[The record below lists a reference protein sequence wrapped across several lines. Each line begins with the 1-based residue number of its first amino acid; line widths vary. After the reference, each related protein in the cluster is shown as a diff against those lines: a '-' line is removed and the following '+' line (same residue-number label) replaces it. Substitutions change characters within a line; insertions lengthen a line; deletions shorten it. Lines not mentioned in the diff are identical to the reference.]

1 MSFVVTH
8 WLVCYY
14 YYSLHNQIN
23 LDKEGLTVFQIQ
35 RKNIKNIDWFLL
47 VSVLAL
53 TVFGIIAINAA
64 TITTESGETFQVV
77 LGQRTINLFSSR
89 SLVYLKTQVIAA
101 GLGVFALI
109 FFTLFDYHTFGNF
122 AKLLYAGSLGLL
134 LLVLLFG
141 DVRNGSKSWLTILG
155 VTFQPAE
162 IVKIVF
168 ILAYAKFIEDAQE
181 TLNEPLVLLRLLL
194 LAIVPILMVYK
205 QGDLGT
211 ASVFFVIA
219 ASMLFVAELD
229 KKYIFSF
236 LGMAILSMPVLW
248 SRLDQY
254 QKNRILVFLNP
265 SLDITGA
272 GYQVYQSK
280 IAIGSGQFSGRGVS
294 DAKFIQG
301 GYLPFN
307 HTDFIFSV
315 VGEAFGFV
323 GGAILLALFAIF
335 FFRLILIAKES
346 KDLYGSMIVI
356 GVTAMLFFHVLEN
369 IGMTMGVMPVTGIP
383 LPFISYGGTFL
394 LTCFAC
400 IGLVLSVALRKQTL
414 QF

>member
-1 MSFVVTH
+1 M
-8 WLVCYY
+8 
-14 YYSLHNQIN
+14 
-23 LDKEGLTVFQIQ
+23 FQIQ
-35 RKNIKNIDWFLL
+35 KKNLKNIDWFLL
-47 VSVLAL
+47 ISVLAL
-53 TVFGIIAINAA
+53 TLFGLVAINAA
-64 TITTESGETFQVV
+64 TITTETGETMQIA
-77 LGQRTINLFSSR
+77 LGQRTVNLFSTR

-101 GLGVFALI
+101 GLGLVTLI
-109 FFTLFDYHTFGNF
+109 FLTLFDY
-122 AKLLYAGSLGLL
+122 
-134 LLVLLFG
+134 
-141 DVRNGSKSWLTILG
+141 RSWLTILG

-162 IVKIVF
+162 IVKIIF
-168 ILAYAKFIEDAQE
+168 ILAYAKFIERAQE
-181 TLNEPLVLLRLLL
+181 TLNEPLVLLRLLA
-194 LAIVPILMVYK
+194 LALVPILMVYK

-211 ASVFFVIA
+211 ASVFFIIA
-219 ASMLFVAELD
+219 ASMLFVAKLD

-236 LGMAILSMPVLW
+236 LGLAVLSMPILW

-254 QKNRILVFLNP
+254 QKNRILVFINP
-265 SLDITGA
+265 SLDISGA

-323 GGAILLALFAIF
+323 GGAILLVLFSIF
-335 FFRLILIAKES
+335 FFRLVLIAKGAR
-346 KDLYGSMIVI
+346 DTYGSMVVI
-356 GVTAMLFFHVLEN
+356 GITAMLFFHVLEN
-369 IGMTMGVMPVTGIP
+369 IGMTMGLMPVTGIP

-400 IGLVLSVALRKQTL
+400 LGLVLSVGLRKDT
-414 QF
+414 FIF

>member
-1 MSFVVTH
+1 MQQP
-8 WLVCYY
+8 L
-14 YYSLHNQIN
+14 
-23 LDKEGLTVFQIQ
+23 Q
-35 RKNIKNIDWFLL
+35 RNREK
-47 VSVLAL
+47 
-53 TVFGIIAINAA
+53 
-64 TITTESGETFQVV
+64 TFQVV

-254 QKNRILVFLNP
+254 QKKSNSCVSESFTGHYRRRLP
-265 SLDITGA
+265 SLPIQDCHRIRSVFRPRR
-272 GYQVYQSK
+272 QRCK
-280 IAIGSGQFSGRGVS
+280 IHSRRLSPIQPYGFYFLRSGRSLRLCRRSHSIGTFRHFLFPPYSDRQGVKGS
-294 DAKFIQG
+294 IRVHDCHRRHRHAIFPCFGEYRHDHG
-301 GYLPFN
+301 GYARYRHSASLYQLWRHLPLN
-307 HTDFIFSV
+307 LLRLYRS
-315 VGEAFGFV
+315 
-323 GGAILLALFAIF
+323 GAQRRVKKTNLAVLKG
-335 FFRLILIAKES
+335 RLS
-346 KDLYGSMIVI
+346 R
-356 GVTAMLFFHVLEN
+356 
-369 IGMTMGVMPVTGIP
+369 P
-383 LPFISYGGTFL
+383 FL
-394 LTCFAC
+394 L
-400 IGLVLSVALRKQTL
+400 
-414 QF
+414 

>member
-1 MSFVVTH
+1 M
-8 WLVCYY
+8 
-14 YYSLHNQIN
+14 
-23 LDKEGLTVFQIQ
+23 FQIQ
-35 RKNIKNIDWFLL
+35 KKNLKNIDWFLL
-47 VSVLAL
+47 ISVLAL
-53 TVFGIIAINAA
+53 TLFGLVAINAA
-64 TITTESGETFQVV
+64 TITTETGETMQIA
-77 LGQRTINLFSSR
+77 LGQRTVNLFSTR

-101 GLGVFALI
+101 GLGLVTLVFL
-109 FFTLFDYHTFGNF
+109 TLFDYQNFGRF
-122 AKLLYAGSLGLL
+122 AKFLYAGALGLL
-134 LLVLLFG
+134 MLVLVFG

-162 IVKIVF
+162 IVKIIF
-168 ILAYAKFIEDAQE
+168 ILAYAKFIESAQE
-181 TLNEPLVLLRLLL
+181 TLNEPLVLLRLLA

-211 ASVFFVIA
+211 ASVFFIIA
-219 ASMLFVAELD
+219 ASMLFVAKLD

-236 LGMAILSMPVLW
+236 LGLAVLSTPILW

-254 QKNRILVFLNP
+254 QKNRILVFINP
-265 SLDITGA
+265 SLDISGA

-323 GGAILLALFAIF
+323 GGAILLVLFSIF
-335 FFRLILIAKES
+335 FFRLVLIAKGAR
-346 KDLYGSMIVI
+346 DTYGSMVVI
-356 GVTAMLFFHVLEN
+356 GITAMLFFHVLEN
-369 IGMTMGVMPVTGIP
+369 IGMTMGLMPVTGIP

-400 IGLVLSVALRKQTL
+400 LGLVLSVGLRKDT
-414 QF
+414 FIF

>member
-1 MSFVVTH
+1 M
-8 WLVCYY
+8 
-14 YYSLHNQIN
+14 
-23 LDKEGLTVFQIQ
+23 FQIQ
-35 RKNIKNIDWFLL
+35 KKNLKNIDWFLL
-47 VSVLAL
+47 FSVFAL
-53 TVFGIIAINAA
+53 TLFGLIAINAA
-64 TITTESGETFQVV
+64 TITTETGDTVQIV
-77 LGQRTINLFSSR
+77 LGQNTINLFSTR
-89 SLVYLKTQVIAA
+89 SLVYLKTQIIAA
-101 GLGVFALI
+101 GLGLIALVFL
-109 FFTLFDYHTFGNF
+109 TLFDYRNFGRF
-122 AKLLYAGSLGLL
+122 AKFLYAGALGLL
-134 LLVLLFG
+134 MLVLVFG

-168 ILAYAKFIEDAQE
+168 ILAYAKFIENAEE
-181 TLNEPLVLLRLLL
+181 TLNEPLVLLRLLI
-194 LAIVPILMVYK
+194 LALIPILMVYK

-211 ASVFFVIA
+211 ASVFFVIT
-219 ASMLFVAELD
+219 ASMLFVAKLN

-236 LGMAILSMPVLW
+236 LGLAVLSMPILW
-248 SRLDQY
+248 ARLDQY
-254 QKNRILVFLNP
+254 QKNRILVFMNP
-265 SLDITGA
+265 SLDISGA

-323 GGAILLALFAIF
+323 GGAALLALFFIF
-335 FFRLILIAKES
+335 FFRLILIAKEAR
-346 KDLYGSMIVI
+346 DTYGSMVVI
-356 GVTAMLFFHVLEN
+356 GISSMLFFHVLEN

-400 IGLVLSVALRKQTL
+400 LGLVLSVGLRKDNYI
-414 QF
+414 F

>member
-1 MSFVVTH
+1 M
-8 WLVCYY
+8 
-14 YYSLHNQIN
+14 
-23 LDKEGLTVFQIQ
+23 FQIQ
-35 RKNIKNIDWFLL
+35 KKNLKNIDWFLL
-47 VSVLAL
+47 FSVLAL
-53 TVFGIIAINAA
+53 TLFGLVAINAA
-64 TITTESGETFQVV
+64 TITTETGDTVQIV
-77 LGQRTINLFSSR
+77 LGQNTINLFSTR
-89 SLVYLKTQVIAA
+89 SLVYLKTQIIAA
-101 GLGVFALI
+101 GLGLIALVFL
-109 FFTLFDYHTFGNF
+109 TLFDYRNFGRF
-122 AKLLYAGSLGLL
+122 AKILYAGALGLL
-134 LLVLLFG
+134 MLVLVFG

-168 ILAYAKFIEDAQE
+168 ILAYAKFIESAQE
-181 TLNEPLVLLRLLL
+181 TLNEPLVLLRLLF
-194 LAIVPILMVYK
+194 LALVPILMVYK

-211 ASVFFVIA
+211 ASVFFVIT
-219 ASMLFVAELD
+219 ASMLFVAKLNN
-229 KKYIFSF
+229 KYIFSF
-236 LGMAILSMPVLW
+236 IGLAVLSMPILW

-254 QKNRILVFLNP
+254 QKNRILVFRNP
-265 SLDITGA
+265 TLDISGA

-323 GGAILLALFAIF
+323 GGATLLALFFIF
-335 FFRLILIAKES
+335 FFRLILIAKGAR
-346 KDLYGSMIVI
+346 DTYGSMVVI
-356 GVTAMLFFHVLEN
+356 GISAMLFFHVLEN
-369 IGMTMGVMPVTGIP
+369 VGMTMGVMPVTGIP

-400 IGLVLSVALRKQTL
+400 LGLVLSVGLRKDTSI
-414 QF
+414 F